1 MSLISNMISIIKVAC
16 NARLLQVET
25 QNSKICIN
33 ILKILYQ
40 LGYIRGF
47 VIKNKKTVLILLK
60 YKNNKP
66 AIKNINVISTP
77 GRRVYLGYRNL
88 KSELGKKDSG
98 FFIVSSSKGI
108 ITDEESLMFNV
119 GGEVLLK
126 VS

>member
-1 MSLISNMISIIKVAC
+1 MSLISNMISTIKVAC
-16 NARLLQVET
+16 NAKLLQVEI
-25 QNSKICIN
+25 QNSKLCIN

-47 VIKNKKTVLILLK
+47 VIKNKKVILVLLK

-77 GRRVYLGYRNL
+77 GRRVYIGYKTLR
-88 KSELGKKDSG
+88 SELKKKDSG

-126 VS
+126 IS

>member
-1 MSLISNMISIIKVAC
+1 MSLISNMISTIKVAC
-16 NARLLQVET
+16 NAKLLQVEI
-25 QNSKICIN
+25 QNSKLCIN

-47 VIKNKKTVLILLK
+47 VIKNKKVILVLLK

-77 GRRVYLGYRNL
+77 GRRVYIGYKTLR
-88 KSELGKKDSG
+88 SELKKKDSG
-98 FFIVSSSKGI
+98 FFIVSSSRGI

-126 VS
+126 IS